1 MLTTWNEQAERRED
15 IMQVDDDFSD
25 GEPEVAGLDAPS
37 TDADT
42 EIAVDDDPDAGE
54 YRARVDD
61 RQVAVM
67 RYSGDDVVTIHSVVV
82 EPGLR
87 GEGIGTAFIAHVL
100 DDLRDSGHRVIAGCS
115 EVREFVERNPEYA
128 DIVQTG

>member
-1 MLTTWNEQAERRED
+1 MHAE
-15 IMQVDDDFSD
+15 DDSPEGD
-25 GEPEVAGLDAPS
+25 PEVAELEAPS
-37 TDADT
+37 TDADA

-54 YRARVDD
+54 FRALVDD

-100 DDLRDSGHRVIAGCS
+100 DDLRDSGRRVIAGCS
-115 EVREFVERNPEYA
+115 EVRDFLDRNPEYG
-128 DIVQTG
+128 VMVHPS